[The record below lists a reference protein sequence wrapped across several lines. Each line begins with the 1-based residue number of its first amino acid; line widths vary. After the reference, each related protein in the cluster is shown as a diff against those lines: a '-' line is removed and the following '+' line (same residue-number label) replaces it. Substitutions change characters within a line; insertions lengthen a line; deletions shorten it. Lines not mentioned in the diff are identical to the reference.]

1 VYQFF
6 QLVFT
11 YLGLVSR
18 ADDKK
23 ALHLLTRSLQA
34 NFYLVFYFI
43 AGSLANP
50 TIDPFGHHIGLYIFY
65 ILRYACVLL
74 ICLQF
79 ILSMGNRPQG

>member
-1 VYQFF
+1 MPF
-6 QLVFT
+6 
-11 YLGLVSR
+11 
-18 ADDKK
+18 
-23 ALHLLTRSLQA
+23 QA

-50 TIDPFGHHIGLYIFY
+50 EHDPFGHNMGKYIFY
-65 ILRYACVLL
+65 VLRYACVLL